1 MPFPPLLA
9 FPELALPELPLL
21 LPELALPELP
31 LLLPELA
38 FPELAFPELALFPEL
53 LFPEFPLSE
62 PVLPELPLDDP
73 EPGSAPPLA
82 DDEPP
87 LEELSEPGVPVLCG
101 IWLLDEIML
110 PAMALASVMVPIAT
124 PAPSNA
130 SSSAYS
136 ALVAPCAFRS
146 NCLIINPFQPRE
158 LLRDE
163 CDSGDVLAPL
173 EFRVSSV
180 PFRDVETRRKADMYN
195 SR

>member
-53 LFPEFPLSE
+53 PLPEPA
-62 PVLPELPLDDP
+62 LPELALDDP
-73 EPGSAPPLA
+73 EPGSEPPLA

-87 LEELSEPGVPVLCG
+87 LEELSEPGVLVLCG
-101 IWLLDEIML
+101 MLLLDEIML
-110 PAMALASVMVPIAT
+110 PAMAFASVMVPIAT
-124 PAPSNA
+124 PAPSKA

-136 ALVAPCAFRS
+136 ALVAPSAFRS
-146 NCLIINPFQPRE
+146 NRLYINCFRPPRT
-158 LLRDE
+158 
-163 CDSGDVLAPL
+163 P
-173 EFRVSSV
+173 
-180 PFRDVETRRKADMYN
+180 RR
-195 SR
+195 